1 MVLAIRCERL
11 TSSSQSPSGLRMT
24 SAASGSSTYQAPF
37 STSLRSCG
45 VATRI
50 TGLDRS
56 TAPASADQ
64 PRRTAQTRARLD
76 LLMTAA
82 PFEVDGASVDR
93 ECVAAVSERLHPS
106 RAATVVR
113 KKRPPAPE
121 SDQERRRE

>member
-1 MVLAIRCERL
+1 MNPTCWSPPIGVTTTMLDPY
-11 TSSSQSPSGLRMT
+11 SSSRSSGL
-24 SAASGSSTYQAPF
+24 
-37 STSLRSCG
+37 
-45 VATRI
+45 ATRI

-64 PRRTAQTRARLD
+64 PSRTAQTRARLD

-106 RAATVVR
+106 RAANVVR
-113 KKRPPAPE
+113 KQKPTRPE
-121 SDQERRRE
+121 TDQERRREEGGPGLPAGGLGKVI